1 MTAVRFYSAITAT
14 AAAVFGAAVYVT
26 RLKRK
31 SPEDHERER
40 RLWLSE
46 RGRIVDGTVTD
57 AVEMP
62 APEPA
67 RRRRNGAAAA
77 RGPVQLIIYRYDIA
91 GVEYEASQD
100 VTYLRQF
107 IDLHSCRLG
116 LPASIKY
123 DPRNPSNSIVIA
135 ESWSGLRRGSYRVQA
150 PAPSPR
156 EQVTA
161 ESQQPQ

>member
-1 MTAVRFYSAITAT
+1 MTPVRFYSAL
-14 AAAVFGAAVYVT
+14 AAAGAAVIGVGAYFS
-26 RLKRK
+26 RLNRK
-31 SPEDHERER
+31 SPEEHERAR

-62 APEPA
+62 APAPP
-67 RRRRNGAAAA
+67 RRRNGRTEAG
-77 RGPVQLIIYRYDIA
+77 GPVQLIIYRYDIA

-135 ESWSGLRRGSYRVQA
+135 ENWSGLRKGTYRVQA
-150 PAPSPR
+150 PAEDPA
-156 EQVTA
+156 A
-161 ESQQPQ
+161 EAPAASTQQQ